1 MAGPYCASFTLHAYL
16 EKKKLRKSIFVP
28 LRPRAILRTY
38 AYRILGIL
46 FPARM
51 VAYFLAADS
60 GDFLEKKRRPT
71 LSHTYRYVL
80 VGEGIASR
88 TTEYAPLIHTN
99 THQIQWALFLN
110 CTARPI
116 LGRFL
121 VLVSCATYQSGKR
134 SHCPTHIGERFAA
147 TTAAL
152 RIAPLQL
159 ALRC

>member
-1 MAGPYCASFTLHAYL
+1 MPHLRCTRTL
-16 EKKKLRKSIFVP
+16 KKKNSGNQFASPIVHELFYVRMHIEYWGFYSRPEWLHIFSCRRLGRFFRKEKAPHSQSYLPVCI
-28 LRPRAILRTY
+28 
-38 AYRILGIL
+38 
-46 FPARM
+46 
-51 VAYFLAADS
+51 S
-60 GDFLEKKRRPT
+60 GGG
-71 LSHTYRYVL
+71 HTTAV
-80 VGEGIASR
+80 ASR
-88 TTEYAPLIHTN
+88 TTEYAPPIHTN